1 MRVWLNEE
9 TCDCPP
15 ATDLA
20 ALLRQEG
27 LADRLGIAVAV
38 NQSVIVRA
46 DWDRTPLAAEDQ
58 VLIIQATQGG

>member
-1 MRVWLNEE
+1 MRVWLNEQA
-9 TCDCPP
+9 CDCQS

-38 NQSVIVRA
+38 NQSVIAKA
-46 DWDRTPLAAEDQ
+46 DWGLTQLAAEDQ

>member
-1 MRVWLNEE
+1 MRVWLNQQA
-9 TCDCPP
+9 CDCPP

-27 LADRLGIAVAV
+27 LADRLGVAVAV
-38 NQSVIVRA
+38 NQSVIARA
-46 DWDRTPLAAEDQ
+46 DWGLTQLASEDQ

>member
-1 MRVWLNEE
+1 MRVWLNEQACE
-9 TCDCPP
+9 CPP
-15 ATDLA
+15 AGDLA

-38 NQSVIVRA
+38 NQSVIAKA
-46 DWDRTPLAAEDQ
+46 DWGLTQLAAEDQ

>member
-1 MRVWLNEE
+1 MRVWLNEQACE
-9 TCDCPP
+9 CPP
-15 ATDLA
+15 AGDLA

-38 NQSVIVRA
+38 NQSVITKA
-46 DWDRTPLAAEDQ
+46 DWGLTQLAAEDQ

>member
-1 MRVWLNEE
+1 MRVWLNQQACE
-9 TCDCPP
+9 CPP
-15 ATDLA
+15 AGDLA

-38 NQSVIVRA
+38 NQSVIAKA
-46 DWDRTPLAAEDQ
+46 DWGLTQLAAEDQ

>member
-1 MRVWLNEE
+1 MRVWLNEQACE
-9 TCDCPP
+9 CPP
-15 ATDLA
+15 AGDLA

-38 NQSVIVRA
+38 NQSVIARA
-46 DWDRTPLAAEDQ
+46 DWECTHLAAEDQ

>member
-1 MRVWLNEE
+1 MRVWLNEQA
-9 TCDCPP
+9 CDCPP
-15 ATDLA
+15 AGDLA

-38 NQSVIVRA
+38 NQSVIAKA
-46 DWDRTPLAAEDQ
+46 DWGLTQLAAEDQ